1 MLEGKKILLG
11 VTGSIAAYKAATL
24 VRLLVKQG
32 AEVQV
37 VMTAAATE
45 FIPPLTLATL
55 SGRPVLT
62 TFTTA
67 DQWNNHVQLGRWAD
81 LLLVAPASAHT
92 LAKMAHGLCDN
103 LLLAVYLSAT
113 CPVVLAPAMDEDMW
127 HHPATRENL
136 RILEQRGHHRLPVAY
151 GPLASGL
158 TGEGR
163 MREPE
168 DIIQFVEA
176 QLGASSA
183 ALQGKKALVTAG
195 PTYEPI
201 DPVRFIGNH
210 SSGKMGVAL
219 ADALAAQG
227 AAVQLVLGPS
237 SLVPEHPAVEL
248 IRVNTAEQMKEAC
261 FRIFPECD
269 LAVLAAAVADYRPAA
284 VAAQKIK
291 KGDASLRLDLVRNP
305 DILRELGARKQP
317 GQLLVGFSLETDHE
331 EANARKKL
339 QEKHLDFIV
348 LNSLQ
353 DAGAGFQGDTNKV
366 TIFTKDGRTEAF
378 SLKSKREVAKDIV
391 RMLIAAQ
398 DGESQSNTT

>member
-37 VMTAAATE
+37 VMTPAATE

-55 SGRPVLT
+55 SGRPALT

-219 ADALAAQG
+219 ADALAARG

-237 SLVPEHPAVEL
+237 SLLPEHPAVEL
-248 IRVNTAEQMKEAC
+248 IRVNTAEEMKEAC

-291 KGDASLRLDLVRNP
+291 KGDGGLRLDLVRNP

-339 QEKHLDFIV
+339 REKHLDFIV

-353 DAGAGFQGDTNKV
+353 DVGAGFQGDTNKV
-366 TIFTKDGRTEAF
+366 TIFTKDGHAEVF
-378 SLKSKREVAKDIV
+378 PLKSKREVANDIV

-398 DGESQSNTT
+398 GGTRQSKKK